1 MSQNDAI
8 LQTIRTRLFSA
19 VIGDVLDAQG
29 YVHQFLPPEIR
40 ALRSDMV
47 AVGRAM
53 TVLEADCA
61 GDSLGHSGESA
72 PFGLMFRALD
82 ELQPDEIYICT
93 GASPRYSLWGELMST
108 RARTLQAAGAILD
121 GFHRDTRGVLEQG
134 LPVFSRGAYAQDQRV
149 RGRVIDFRCPLEFPN
164 GARVRPGDIVV
175 GDLDG
180 VVVIPKEIEED
191 VVRLALEKVAAEAE
205 IQRQL
210 LDGVSAQDVFAKTGI
225 M

>member
-1 MSQNDAI
+1 MSQNTAI
-8 LQTIRTRLFSA
+8 LETIRGKLFSA

-29 YVHQFLPPEIR
+29 HVHQFLPPEIR
-40 ALRSDMV
+40 ALQSNMV

-61 GDSLGHSGESA
+61 ADSLGYSGESA

-93 GASPRYSLWGELMST
+93 GASARYSLWGELMST
-108 RARTLQAAGAILD
+108 RARTLKAAGAVLD

-149 RGRVIDFRCPLEFPN
+149 RGRVIDYRCPLEFPN
-164 GARVRPGDIVV
+164 GTRVEPGDIIV
-175 GDLDG
+175 GDQDG
-180 VVVIPKEIEED
+180 VVVIPRKIEEE
-191 VVRLALEKVAAEAE
+191 VVHLALEKVTAEGE

-210 LDGVSAQDVFAKTGI
+210 LAGATTQDIFAKTGI